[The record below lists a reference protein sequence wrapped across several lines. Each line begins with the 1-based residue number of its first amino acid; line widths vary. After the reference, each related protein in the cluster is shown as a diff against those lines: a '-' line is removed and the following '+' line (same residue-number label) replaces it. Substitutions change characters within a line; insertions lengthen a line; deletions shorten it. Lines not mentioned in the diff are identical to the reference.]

1 MINEERLLKVLIMP
15 HISEKSS
22 YTMKKNNTVVL
33 KVLRNATKFEIK
45 TAIQYLFRVTVK
57 KVNTLI
63 IKGKRKKQK
72 NVFFKR
78 SNWKKAYVV
87 LKTGQNLNFMSLN

>member
-22 YTMKKNNTVVL
+22 YNMKKHNIVVL
-33 KVLRNATKFEIK
+33 KVLKNATKFEIK

-57 KVNTLI
+57 KVNTMI
-63 IKGKRKKQK
+63 MKGKKKKQK
-72 NVFFKR
+72 NVIYKR
-78 SNWKKAYVV
+78 SNWKKAYVM
-87 LKTGQNLNFMSLN
+87 LKTGQNLDFMGLN